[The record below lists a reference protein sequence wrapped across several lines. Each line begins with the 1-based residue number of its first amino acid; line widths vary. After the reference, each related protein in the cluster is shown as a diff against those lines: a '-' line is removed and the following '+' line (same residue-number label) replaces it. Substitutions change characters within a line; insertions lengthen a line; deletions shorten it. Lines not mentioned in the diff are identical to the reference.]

1 MSPLEQLRF
10 LLHITRAGGIAR
22 RYLVTNGFDGALT
35 MLGLAMGF
43 RISGE
48 VAPAVMIAA
57 CMGTAIAL
65 GMSGLTSAY
74 ISEAAERR
82 RELQE
87 LEEAMLADLNASA
100 HARAARLVPVL
111 IAVVNGMAPFLISLL
126 IMTPLW
132 LEIFGIT
139 LTPSPIDATIIV
151 AFILIFLLGVFL
163 GRVSGEFWLWTGL
176 RTVAIAGVTSL
187 LVFLVGV

>member
-1 MSPLEQLRF
+1 MSPLERLRF

-35 MLGLAMGF
+35 MLGLTMGF

-65 GMSGLTSAY
+65 GMSGLSSAY

-87 LEEAMLADLNASA
+87 LEEAMLADLNASE
-100 HARAARLVPVL
+100 HA
-111 IAVVNGMAPFLISLL
+111 
-126 IMTPLW
+126 
-132 LEIFGIT
+132 
-139 LTPSPIDATIIV
+139 
-151 AFILIFLLGVFL
+151 
-163 GRVSGEFWLWTGL
+163 
-176 RTVAIAGVTSL
+176 
-187 LVFLVGV
+187 

>member
-1 MSPLEQLRF
+1 MSPLERLRF
-10 LLHITRAGGIAR
+10 LFHITHAGGIAR

-48 VAPAVMIAA
+48 VAPSVMIAA

-82 RELQE
+82 RELHE
-87 LEEAMLADLNASA
+87 LEEAMLENLNASA

-139 LTPSPIDATIIV
+139 LAPSPIDATIIV
-151 AFILIFLLGVFL
+151 AFVLIFLLGVFL
-163 GRVSGEFWLWTGL
+163 GHVSGEFWLWTGL

>member
-1 MSPLEQLRF
+1 MSLLEQLRF

-48 VAPAVMIAA
+48 VAPAVMFAA

-65 GMSGLTSAY
+65 GMSGLSSAY

-87 LEEAMLADLNASA
+87 LEEAMLVDLNASA

-139 LTPSPIDATIIV
+139 VAPSPIDAAIIV
-151 AFILIFLLGVFL
+151 AFLLIFLIGVFL
-163 GRVSGEFWLWTGL
+163 GRVSGGFWLWTGL
-176 RTVAIAGVTSL
+176 RTVAIAAVTSL
-187 LVFLVGV
+187 LVLLVGV

>member
-48 VAPAVMIAA
+48 VAPSVMIAA

-139 LTPSPIDATIIV
+139 LAPSPIDATIIV
-151 AFILIFLLGVFL
+151 AFVLIFLLGVFL
-163 GRVSGEFWLWTGL
+163 GHVSGEFWLWTGL
-176 RTVAIAGVTSL
+176 RTVAIAAVTSL

>member
-10 LLHITRAGGIAR
+10 LLHITHAGGIAR

-48 VAPAVMIAA
+48 VAPTVMVAA

-82 RELQE
+82 RELHE

-111 IAVVNGMAPFLISLL
+111 IAIVNGMAPFLISLL
-126 IMTPLW
+126 IITPLW

-139 LTPSPIDATIIV
+139 LPLSPIDAAIIV
-151 AFILIFLLGVFL
+151 AFLLIFLIGVFL
-163 GRVSGEFWLWTGL
+163 GRVSGGFWLWTGL
-176 RTVAIAGVTSL
+176 RTVAIAVATSL
-187 LVFLVGV
+187 LVLLVGV